1 MGMFNKLAL
10 FFFQQFR
17 FGFLEQKVF
26 FQFVVAIL
34 PLVFGSVYP
43 NIFVDVDPG
52 SKNISD
58 PTDPDLQQCPFH
70 CFFFTLNSLFLNQLA
85 RRRTI
90 KYIKY
95 WRKFIYTFLKKQILL
110 LS

>member
-1 MGMFNKLAL
+1 MFNKLAL

-26 FQFVVAIL
+26 FQFVVAIS
-34 PLVFGSVYP
+34 PLVFGSVDP

-70 CFFFTLNSLFLNQLA
+70 CFFFYLELLISKSISSTKNYKIHKILQKIHL
-85 RRRTI
+85 
-90 KYIKY
+90 Y
-95 WRKFIYTFLKKQILL
+95 FLKKQILL